1 MSLSLCICSKKW
13 LLTLG
18 SWVTSYKGTYPGK
31 IDSLGYHTPVWLT
44 RSQEYDNLRRLIHR
58 EEIIRKC
65 WPFDSSRFHL
75 LLRKTHQGITP
86 WGDRFNGE
94 SYPVESGLVRIF
106 LLLRV
111 LLYSISGESTVGL
124 ICKLFNFGSGSTFFS
139 PALTPCSSI
148 SSPILPLYYILLYQ

>member
-106 LLLRV
+106 LPSLTASLF
-111 LLYSISGESTVGL
+111 SNISSE
-124 ICKLFNFGSGSTFFS
+124 C
-139 PALTPCSSI
+139 ALTS
-148 SSPILPLYYILLYQ
+148 LPLRINLTRLLCIFFAMSSVIRCPIWRDILSL